1 MVKYLKIKNKIFK
14 KIFMQLYKSGELREA
29 LYYLDGEDRYTDYYD
44 LVGLY
49 FRDEE
54 GYQRSLFLPVP
65 LLTGKMRKIL
75 FDSLGNYHIVSQE
88 LHALLISSRRSS
100 MIAIMLEPHPV
111 LNWIIFTTPWTF
123 MNAACS
129 KAAITF
135 T

>member
-1 MVKYLKIKNKIFK
+1 MVKYLKLKNKVFR

-75 FDSLGNYHIVSQE
+75 FDSLGNYHIVSREWHDDGIKDKPYQNYPE
-88 LHALLISSRRSS
+88 HGYSTVESAD
-100 MIAIMLEPHPV
+100 EEEV
-111 LNWIIFTTPWTF
+111 EEVQ
-123 MNAACS
+123 
-129 KAAITF
+129 
-135 T
+135 